1 MSIIFFL
8 IGCSILLALGFLC
21 AFLWANKT
29 GQHNDTYTPAIRILF
44 DNDKEDVVRDIG
56 EEVEERDDERV
67 ESK

>member
-44 DNDKEDVVRDIG
+44 DNEKEEVVRDIDG
-56 EEVEERDDERV
+56 KVEAGDDGNAEC
-67 ESK
+67 K

>member
-44 DNDKEDVVRDIG
+44 DNDKEDVVRDRG
-56 EEVEERDDERV
+56 EKVEEIDDERV

>member
-44 DNDKEDVVRDIG
+44 DNDKEDVVRDRG